1 MDEPVCYS
9 QAKKEKS
16 WEKAMTAEIEAI
28 ERNGTRNLVE
38 LPSGRRAMGL
48 KWVYKLKKDTEGK
61 IIKYKA
67 HLVQRVMFKDRV

>member
-28 ERNGTRNLVE
+28 ERNGTWNLVE
-38 LPSGRRAMGL
+38 LPAGHRAIVKQPGSNPESFRKSG
-48 KWVYKLKKDTEGK
+48 
-61 IIKYKA
+61 
-67 HLVQRVMFKDRV
+67 